1 MHRKSS
7 YLRSKF
13 FEECLVC
20 SKIHLIDLKL
30 FRLFFRFNSHFRLLQ
45 MTLKSITFVQNHYLF
60 SKLFRKL
67 FSIFTKIMRILTSF
81 FILSV
86 REIYHCV
93 NTYIGQLKVK
103 DAIMIHV
110 EFRGALKIMI
120 LRCFIT
126 LYVQILSDIE
136 NWDIFFFFFFFYQDI

>member
-7 YLRSKF
+7 YLCSKF
-13 FEECLVC
+13 FKECLVC
-20 SKIHLIDLKL
+20 IKIHLIDLKL

-103 DAIMIHV
+103 GTIMIHV

-120 LRCFIT
+120 LRCFVT

-136 NWDIFFFFFFFYQDI
+136 NWDI

>member
-7 YLRSKF
+7 YLCSKF
-13 FEECLVC
+13 FKECLVC
-20 SKIHLIDLKL
+20 MKIHLIDLKL

-103 DAIMIHV
+103 GAIMIHV

-136 NWDIFFFFFFFYQDI
+136 NWDI